1 MEAIENVK
9 YCHVEIDDDKSF
21 FFDHVHIVWNE
32 QISFHQS
39 DDWELSYVITGSGTR
54 VVGDNMETFSKGEII
69 LLPPNLAH
77 GWYFD
82 ENVHDKHG
90 KIENITIIFPD
101 SFLDKCAISFPEL
114 KLQVGRLKEISNG
127 MSIKGDILPLM
138 QKLMRSMTSQN
149 NIEQLS
155 TLLRIIPHI
164 SSANEMQVV
173 GFAKKQTRMSGKLQE
188 VHRFMLTH
196 YQEKITL
203 NDAAKYVGMNSSS
216 FCSFFKRE
224 KGISFFTALNEY
236 RIKCSCIMLRETDMS
251 IAEICT
257 AVGFNDIPYFN
268 RTFKRIKG
276 ETPQSYRSR
285 MRAVEA

>member
-1 MEAIENVK
+1 MKNIEKAK
-9 YCHVEIDDDKSF
+9 YCHTDIDKDKSF

-39 DDWELSYVITGSGTR
+39 NDWELSYVITGSGTR
-54 VVGDNMETFSKGEII
+54 VIGDNMETFSKGEII

-82 ENVHDKHG
+82 ENVHYKHG

-101 SFLDKCAISFPEL
+101 SFLDKCANTFPEL
-114 KLQVGRLKEISNG
+114 QTSVKRLKEISKG
-127 MSIKGDILPLM
+127 MSLKGKLLPLI
-138 QKLMRSMTSQN
+138 QRLMHSMISQN
-149 NIEQLS
+149 NMEQLT
-155 TLLRIIPHI
+155 TLLQIISHI
-164 SSANEMQVV
+164 SSDTEMQIV
-173 GFAKKQTRMSGKLQE
+173 GFRERQSRKADKLQE

-203 NDAAKYVGMNSSS
+203 DDVAKYVGMNSSS

-224 KGISFFTALNEY
+224 KGMSFFTALNEY
-236 RIKCSCIMLRETDMS
+236 RIKCSCIMLCETAMTIS
-251 IAEICT
+251 EISA

-268 RTFKRIKG
+268 RTFKKMMRVSPK
-276 ETPQSYRSR
+276 EYRLDSI
-285 MRAVEA
+285 

>member
-1 MEAIENVK
+1 MNTTENIK
-9 YCHVEIDDDKSF
+9 YCHVEIDDNKSF
-21 FFDHVHIVWNE
+21 YFDHVHIVWNE

-39 DDWELSYVITGSGTR
+39 NDWEISYVITGSGTR
-54 VVGDNMETFSKGEII
+54 VVGDTMETFSKGEII
-69 LLPPNLAH
+69 LLPPNLPH

-101 SFLDKCAISFPEL
+101 SFLDKCSAAFPEL
-114 KLQVGRLKEISNG
+114 KSATESLRAISTG
-127 MSIKGDILPLM
+127 MSIKGDQRPIV
-138 QKLMRSMTSQN
+138 QKLMRAMTSQN
-149 NIEQLS
+149 NVEQLS
-155 TLLRIIPHI
+155 TILLILSHI
-164 SSANEMQVV
+164 SATNELQIV
-173 GFAKKQTRMSGKLQE
+173 GSQKKQTRGLDKLQE
-188 VHRFMLTH
+188 VHRFMVTH

-203 NDAAKYVGMNSSS
+203 DDAAQYVGMNSSS

-236 RIKCSCIMLRETDMS
+236 RIKCSCIMLCETSMS

-268 RTFKRIKG
+268 RTFKKFKG
-276 ETPQSYRSR
+276 VSPSDYRFDSSK
-285 MRAVEA
+285 

>member
-1 MEAIENVK
+1 MEATENIK
-9 YCHVEIDDDKSF
+9 YCHVEIDDSKSF

-39 DDWELSYVITGSGTR
+39 NDWELSYVITGSGTR
-54 VVGDNMETFSKGEII
+54 VVGDTMETFSKGEVI
-69 LLPPNLAH
+69 LLPPNLPH

-101 SFLDKCAISFPEL
+101 SFLDKCATTFAEL
-114 KLQVGRLKEISNG
+114 KSPVEVIKARATG
-127 MSIKGDILPLM
+127 MSIKGDQLPVI
-138 QKLMRSMTSQN
+138 QKLMRTMTSQN
-149 NIEQLS
+149 NLEQLS
-155 TLLRIIPHI
+155 TLLLILSHI
-164 SSANEMQVV
+164 SSTGEIQIV
-173 GFAKKQTRMSGKLQE
+173 GSSKKQTRRSDKLQE

-196 YQEKITL
+196 YHEKITL
-203 NDAAKYVGMNSSS
+203 HDAARYVGMNSSS

-236 RIKCSCIMLRETDMS
+236 RIKCSCMMLRETSMS

-268 RTFKRIKG
+268 RTFKKTMRVS
-276 ETPQSYRSR
+276 PSYYRS
-285 MRAVEA
+285 ESIK